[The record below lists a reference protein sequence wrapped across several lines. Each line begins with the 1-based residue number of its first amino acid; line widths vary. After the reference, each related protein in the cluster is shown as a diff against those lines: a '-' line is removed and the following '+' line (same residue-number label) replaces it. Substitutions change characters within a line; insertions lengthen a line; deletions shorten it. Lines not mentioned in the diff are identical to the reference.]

1 MIKILKLLLILL
13 LINSVKA
20 GYFDLEIESLLMV
33 MNNLEKY
40 NQNYEGVKIKYNV
53 IPINNCKCSVELLNQ
68 YTLIFKTLEVNI
80 CDKKIKE
87 INS

>member
-13 LINSVKA
+13 FINSVKA

-33 MNNLEKY
+33 MNNLEEY
-40 NQNYEGVKIKYNV
+40 NQNHEGVKIKYNV
-53 IPINNCKCSVELLNQ
+53 VPIDNCKCSIELLDQNIF
-68 YTLIFKTLEVNI
+68 TFKTLEVNI

-87 INS
+87 INN

>member
-1 MIKILKLLLILL
+1 MILKLLLILL

-53 IPINNCKCSVELLNQ
+53 IPIDKCKCNIELLNQ
-68 YTLIFKTLEVNI
+68 NIIIFKTLEVNI

-87 INS
+87 LNS

>member
-13 LINSVKA
+13 FINSVKA

-33 MNNLEKY
+33 MNNLEEY

-53 IPINNCKCSVELLNQ
+53 IPIDNCKCSIELYDQNIF
-68 YTLIFKTLEVNI
+68 TLKTLEVNI

-87 INS
+87 INN